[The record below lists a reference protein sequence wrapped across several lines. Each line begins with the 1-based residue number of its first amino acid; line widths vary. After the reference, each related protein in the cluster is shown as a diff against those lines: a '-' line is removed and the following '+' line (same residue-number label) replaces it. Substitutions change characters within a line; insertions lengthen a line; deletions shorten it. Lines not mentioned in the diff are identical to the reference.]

1 MWSPFVRAGGHCRA
15 LCAVFCFVVLT
26 PGGLTMICQVELI
39 LTWKDRYAHQNGP
52 LAAADD
58 DFEAKPAGI

>member
-1 MWSPFVRAGGHCRA
+1 
-15 LCAVFCFVVLT
+15 
-26 PGGLTMICQVELI
+26 MICQVELI